1 MFCSWSN
8 SRPKQLN
15 REKIH
20 THTDCSLSML
30 TDEHDQKELNMSFE
44 YNDPLVFFFLNDTIS
59 LTTFLVQKMLY
70 FNKSDFTD

>member
-20 THTDCSLSML
+20 THTECNLSML
-30 TDEHDQKELNMSFE
+30 TDEHEQRELKMPFKS
-44 YNDPLVFFFLNDTIS
+44 NDRSYFF
-59 LTTFLVQKMLY
+59 
-70 FNKSDFTD
+70 